1 MINEISNRLIQLNF
15 DKDIVNRY
23 SEPQRFYHTLD
34 HIIDVLNELRNSD
47 LLKHDEL
54 FF

>member
-1 MINEISNRLIQLNF
+1 MTNEISNRLIELNF

-23 SEPQRFYHTLD
+23 SESHRFYHTLD

-47 LLKHDEL
+47 LLKNDEHN
-54 FF
+54 